1 MQVWIIEDEML
12 AAERLQLLL
21 KEYDPAIAVTACF
34 DSIDDTVRALLTRP
48 HPDLMLLDIQ
58 LSDGYSF
65 DIFKKA
71 AYKRPVIFT
80 TAFDN
85 YAIDAFKLF
94 SLDYILKPV
103 ELEALAA
110 ALNKYRAI
118 AASFVP
124 VDYRQMVAQ
133 LPPAQPASYKNR
145 FLAKV
150 GQRIFFVEAGE
161 VSYFR
166 ADGKLVYL
174 ADKEGNRFI
183 IDNTLDKLQAQ
194 LDPKEYFRLNRRY
207 IVRYAAILHVRPY
220 PNNRLKLSLKGAP
233 PDEEMIV
240 SRERVQEFKEWAE
253 M

>member
-21 KEYDPAIAVTACF
+21 KEYDPTITVSACF
-34 DSIDDTVRALLTRP
+34 DSIEDTARALLTRP
-48 HPDLMLLDIQ
+48 HPNLMLLDIH

-71 AYKRPVIFT
+71 EYKNPVIFT
-80 TAFDN
+80 TAYDN

-103 ELEALAA
+103 ELEALAT

-124 VDYRQMVAQ
+124 VDYRAMLTQ
-133 LPPAQPASYKNR
+133 LQPQPETQYKNR

-150 GQRIFFVEAGE
+150 GQRIFFVEAGDI
-161 VSYFR
+161 SYFR
-166 ADGKLVYL
+166 ADGKVVYL
-174 ADKEGNRFI
+174 ADKEGNRYI

-207 IVRYAAILHVRPY
+207 IVRYLAIQHVRPY
-220 PNNRLKLSLKGAP
+220 PGNRLRLSLKGASA
-233 PDEEMIV
+233 DEEMIV
-240 SRERVQEFKEWAE
+240 SRERVQEFKEWAG